1 MFATATSNLQANLD
15 ITRRLGTMLSYA
27 EVQFILAE
35 AKLKGWLST
44 ATTAQTYYENGI
56 KASMDHWGVTMPSGY
71 LTQPTVL
78 FDNQLSTIMVQK
90 YLAQWFVGL
99 ESWFEFR
106 RTGLPA
112 LPVNP
117 QALNGGKMPVRLYY
131 PTETQLLNNSS
142 YQEVIQRIGGDNPNI
157 KGWWEN

>member
-1 MFATATSNLQANLD
+1 
-15 ITRRLGTMLSYA
+15 
-27 EVQFILAE
+27 
-35 AKLKGWLST
+35 
-44 ATTAQTYYENGI
+44 
-56 KASMDHWGVTMPSGY
+56 
-71 LTQPTVL
+71 
-78 FDNQLSTIMVQK
+78 MVQK